1 MEHKIKMGA
10 HELTEV
16 WEYFMARNSNYDA
29 SKSNK
34 PESVMP
40 RRAFVN
46 AVTKYTSYPEIAECL
61 GIDRS
66 TSYHYRKTH
75 DGSMIY
81 QDYRDLYSDAVLCVN
96 KFIKGD
102 IMDSDTAIFEDLQR
116 LRDEVAMLRGKL
128 LKLKEFVGKQVELFV
143 D

>member
-1 MEHKIKMGA
+1 MEHKVKMNA
-10 HELTEV
+10 YELTEI
-16 WEYFMARNSNYDA
+16 WEYFITRNSQYNA
-29 SKSNK
+29 EKSNK

-46 AVTKYTSYPEIAECL
+46 SVNRYTTYPEIAECL
-61 GIDRS
+61 GIDRA

-75 DGSMIY
+75 DGNMIY

-102 IMDSDTAIFEDLQR
+102 LMDADTAIYEDLQK
-116 LRDEVAMLRGKL
+116 LRDEVAFLRGKL
-128 LKLKEFVGKQVELFV
+128 LKLKEIVGKQVELFV

>member
-1 MEHKIKMGA
+1 MEHKVKMNCY
-10 HELTEV
+10 ELTEI
-16 WEYFMARNSNYDA
+16 WDYFIARNSQY
-29 SKSNK
+29 SSEKSNK

-46 AVTKYTSYPEIAECL
+46 AVYKYTTYPEISDCI
-61 GIDRS
+61 GVDRA

-75 DGSMIY
+75 DGNMIY
-81 QDYRDLYSDAVLCVN
+81 QDYRDLYADAVLCTN
-96 KFIKGD
+96 KFINGD
-102 IMDSDTAIFEDLQR
+102 LLDSDTAIFEDLQR

-128 LKLKEFVGKQVELFV
+128 LKLKEIVGKQVELFV

>member
-1 MEHKIKMGA
+1 MIHKVKMN
-10 HELTEV
+10 EDEV
-16 WEYFMARNSNYDA
+16 AEIWNYFITRNSKY
-29 SKSNK
+29 SEVKSNK
-34 PESVMP
+34 PESVLP

-46 AVTKYTSYPEIAECL
+46 AVNAYASYPVIGEVL
-61 GIDRS
+61 DMDRAS
-66 TSYHYRKTH
+66 CYHYRRTH
-75 DGSMIY
+75 EGSMIY

-102 IMDSDTAIFEDLQR
+102 VLSEDDAVMKDIQQ

-128 LKLKEFVGKQVELFV
+128 SALKEIVGKQVELFV

>member
-1 MEHKIKMGA
+1 MEHKVKMNCY
-10 HELTEV
+10 ELTEI
-16 WEYFMARNSNYDA
+16 WDYFIARNSKYSA
-29 SKSNK
+29 EKSNK

-46 AVTKYTSYPEIAECL
+46 AVYKYTTYPEISDCI
-61 GIDRS
+61 GVDRA

-75 DGSMIY
+75 DGNMIY
-81 QDYRDLYSDAVLCVN
+81 QDYRDLYADAVLCTN

-102 IMDSDTAIFEDLQR
+102 LLDSDTAIFEDLQR

-128 LKLKEFVGKQVELFV
+128 LKLKEIVGKQVELFV

>member
-1 MEHKIKMGA
+1 MEHKVKMSA
-10 HELTEV
+10 YELTEI
-16 WEYFMARNSNYDA
+16 WDYFIARNSQYSA
-29 SKSNK
+29 EKSNK

-46 AVTKYTSYPEIAECL
+46 AVNKYTTYPEIGECL
-61 GIDRS
+61 GIDRA
-66 TSYHYRKTH
+66 TSYHYRRTH
-75 DGSMIY
+75 EGSMIY

-96 KFIKGD
+96 KFIQGD
-102 IMDSDTAIFEDLQR
+102 LMNADTAIYDDLQR

>member
-1 MEHKIKMGA
+1 MEHKVKMNCY
-10 HELTEV
+10 ELTEI
-16 WEYFMARNSNYDA
+16 WDYFIARNSKYIA
-29 SKSNK
+29 EKSNK

-46 AVTKYTSYPEIAECL
+46 AVYKYTTYPEISDCI
-61 GIDRS
+61 GVDRA

-75 DGSMIY
+75 DGNMIY
-81 QDYRDLYSDAVLCVN
+81 QDYRDLYADAVLCTN

-102 IMDSDTAIFEDLQR
+102 LLDSDTAIFEDLQR